1 MLKILIVEDDLKLSQ
16 LYDIVLKKAGYETV
30 LAANGMEAWDVLEK
44 EHIDLIITDIMMPEV
59 DGYEFVKGVRQMNTT
74 IPILMITAKDDFD
87 SKHRGFRLGTDDYM
101 TKPIDVNEMVLRV
114 QALLR
119 RAHIMNEKKQIIGS
133 TCLDYDSLTV
143 SCNGEEQM
151 LPQKEFFLLYKLIS
165 YPNKIFTRMQL
176 MDEIWG
182 PDSNSDTQTIDVHI
196 NRLRRHFQD
205 NPDFEIVTVRGLGY
219 KAVVH
224 S

>member
-1 MLKILIVEDDLKLSQ
+1 MLKILIVEDDPKLSQ
-16 LYDIVLKKAGYETV
+16 LYDIVLKKAGYETS
-30 LAANGMEAWDVLEK
+30 LAPDGMKGWDILEE

-59 DGYEFVKGVRQMNTT
+59 DGYEFVKGVRQINKT

-87 SKHRGFRLGTDDYM
+87 SKHQGFRLGTDDYM

-119 RAHIMNEKKQIIGS
+119 RAHIMHDKKQVVGS
-133 TCLDYDSLTV
+133 TSLDYDSLTV
-143 SCNGEEQM
+143 TYNGEEQM

-182 PDSNSDTQTIDVHI
+182 PGSNSDVQTIDVHI

-205 NPDFEIVTVRGLGY
+205 NPDFEIVTIRGLGY
-219 KAVVH
+219 KAMVC